1 MRRIQRNSAFTGAG
15 RGDEHLIVL
24 YILLAIIALIV
35 LAFSFR
41 LTLQLDYHEMVE
53 LEVRYLFFRFKLLP
67 WEKKEKA
74 PKEEK
79 PVEQKPPE
87 EKKPNDKPAK
97 PNPLKAFW
105 QNEGVDGV
113 IALLKET
120 ARIVSGMFRSIFKH
134 VIIDKLF
141 LQMYIGSGDAAQT
154 ANDYGKVCAE
164 VFPALGAIC
173 SVMKVRKYDV
183 DLSPDFLANQ
193 NETELHAI
201 ITLRPIFVTNAA
213 VVMAVRLLFKVIFKV
228 LFSKPDKS
236 NENRMKIKETKQGG
250 ASS

>member
-1 MRRIQRNSAFTGAG
+1 M
-15 RGDEHLIVL
+15 IVL

-87 EKKPNDKPAK
+87 EKKAKEKPAK

-105 QNEGVDGV
+105 QNEGIDGV
-113 IALLKET
+113 IALLKEM
-120 ARIVSGMFRSIFKH
+120 ARIVSGMFRSVFKH
-134 VIIDKLF
+134 VFIDKLF
-141 LQMYIGSGDAAQT
+141 LQMYIGSGDAAKT
-154 ANDYGKVCAE
+154 ANDY
-164 VFPALGAIC
+164 PALGAIC

-193 NETELHAI
+193 NETELHTV

-213 VVMAVRLLFKVIFKV
+213 VVMAVRLLFKVVFKV

-236 NENRMKIKETKQGG
+236 NENRIETKQGG
-250 ASS
+250 ASL

>member
-1 MRRIQRNSAFTGAG
+1 M
-15 RGDEHLIVL
+15 
-24 YILLAIIALIV
+24 
-35 LAFSFR
+35 
-41 LTLQLDYHEMVE
+41 
-53 LEVRYLFFRFKLLP
+53 
-67 WEKKEKA
+67 
-74 PKEEK
+74 
-79 PVEQKPPE
+79 EQKPPE

-213 VVMAVRLLFKVIFKV
+213 VVMAVRLLFKVVFKV

>member
-1 MRRIQRNSAFTGAG
+1 MGKEREGAQG
-15 RGDEHLIVL
+15 GE
-24 YILLAIIALIV
+24 
-35 LAFSFR
+35 
-41 LTLQLDYHEMVE
+41 T
-53 LEVRYLFFRFKLLP
+53 
-67 WEKKEKA
+67 
-74 PKEEK
+74 
-79 PVEQKPPE
+79 E
-87 EKKPNDKPAK
+87 EKKAKEKPAK

-105 QNEGVDGV
+105 QNEGIDGV
-113 IALLKET
+113 IALLKEM
-120 ARIVSGMFRSIFKH
+120 ARIVSGMFRSVFKH
-134 VIIDKLF
+134 VFIDKLF

-193 NETELHAI
+193 NETELHTV

-213 VVMAVRLLFKVIFKV
+213 VVMAVRLLFKVVFKV

-236 NENRMKIKETKQGG
+236 NENRIETKQGG
-250 ASS
+250 ASL

>member
-1 MRRIQRNSAFTGAG
+1 M
-15 RGDEHLIVL
+15 IVL
-24 YILLAIIALIV
+24 YILLAIVVLIV

-41 LTLQLDYHEMVE
+41 LTLQLDYHEIVE
-53 LEVRYLFFRFKLLP
+53 LEVRYLFFKFQLLP

-74 PKEEK
+74 PKEEQPAEK
-79 PVEQKPPE
+79 KEPE
-87 EKKPNDKPAK
+87 EKKPKEKPAK
-97 PNPLKAFW
+97 QNPLKTFW

-113 IALLKET
+113 IALIKET
-120 ARIVSGMFRSIFKH
+120 ARIVSGMFRRIFKH

-154 ANDYGKVCAE
+154 AIDYGKVCAE
-164 VFPALGAIC
+164 IFPALGTIC
-173 SVMKVRKYDV
+173 SIMKVRKYDV
-183 DLSPDFLANQ
+183 DISPDFLANQ
-193 NETELHAI
+193 NETELHTV

-213 VVMAVRLLFKVIFKV
+213 VVMLVKLLFKVVFKV

-236 NENRMKIKETKQGG
+236 NENRIEIKQGG

>member
-1 MRRIQRNSAFTGAG
+1 M
-15 RGDEHLIVL
+15 IVL

-74 PKEEK
+74 PTEEK

-213 VVMAVRLLFKVIFKV
+213 VVMAVRLLFKVVFKV

>member
-1 MRRIQRNSAFTGAG
+1 M
-15 RGDEHLIVL
+15 IVL

-41 LTLQLDYHEMVE
+41 LTLQLDYHELVE

-79 PVEQKPPE
+79 PAEQKPPE
-87 EKKPNDKPAK
+87 EKPAKEKPAK
-97 PNPLKAFW
+97 PNPLKTFW

-113 IALLKET
+113 IALLKKT
-120 ARIVSGMFRSIFKH
+120 AAIVSGMFRGVFRH
-134 VIIDKLF
+134 VIIDSLF
-141 LQMYIGSGDAAQT
+141 LQMHIGSGDAAQT
-154 ANDYGKVCAE
+154 AVDYGKVCAE
-164 VFPALGAIC
+164 VFPALGTIC
-173 SVMKVRKYDV
+173 SVMKVKRYDA
-183 DLSPDFLANQ
+183 DISPDFLANQ
-193 NETELHAI
+193 NETELHTV

-213 VVMAVRLLFKVIFKV
+213 VVMLVKLLFQVVFKV
-228 LFSKPDKS
+228 LFSKPVKS
-236 NENRMKIKETKQGG
+236 NENRNEIKQGG

>member
-1 MRRIQRNSAFTGAG
+1 M
-15 RGDEHLIVL
+15 IVL

-87 EKKPNDKPAK
+87 EKKAKEKPAK

-105 QNEGVDGV
+105 QNEGIDGV
-113 IALLKET
+113 IALLKEM
-120 ARIVSGMFRSIFKH
+120 ARIVSGMFRSVFKH
-134 VIIDKLF
+134 VFIDKLF
-141 LQMYIGSGDAAQT
+141 LQMYIGSGDAAKT

-193 NETELHAI
+193 NETELHTV

-213 VVMAVRLLFKVIFKV
+213 VVMAVRLLFKVVFKV

-236 NENRMKIKETKQGG
+236 NENRIETKQGG
-250 ASS
+250 ASL